1 MANSKGSVMVLQAD
15 RLVDGRG
22 GPLQENMAVVM
33 VGNQIKEV
41 VQKEQLSTI
50 RPDECEIHEFP
61 GANLLPGLIDCHT
74 HTNMPADGRSGE
86 EVIPDGDDIRLLR
99 SARNSCAALESGVTT
114 MCDRRAWNQTAFSLK
129 KGIQQ
134 GLVEWPRLLVC
145 GRPVTTTGGHCWFM
159 GSEADG
165 VDGVRRAT
173 RQLIKEGAD
182 FIKVMATGG
191 STVTSDSY
199 RPAYTV
205 DELRTIADEAHRR
218 QKVVAAHCRCT
229 EGMSYALEAGI
240 DIIVHGFFAG
250 EDGIRRFDRQVADRI
265 AKDSVWVNPTLHLAR
280 SRMWRL
286 QQKKEGEGLI
296 EQEEDRLARSEE
308 SYGMRIQECGQ
319 LIQSGVKLVAGSDC
333 GWGVYPFG
341 QFAHEISALAEAG
354 LTPMEA
360 ILAGTRNCAQAID
373 ILGQVGTVEA
383 GKEADLLVV
392 EGDPVEDI
400 AALNKVVVVF
410 NGGQMVGAR
419 GPESYL
425 RCG

>member
-114 MCDRRAWNQTAFSLK
+114 MCDRGAWNQTAFSLK

-134 GLVEWPRLLVC
+134 GLVEGPRLLVC

-191 STVTSDSY
+191 STVTSDPY

-265 AKDSVWVNPTLHLAR
+265 AKDSVWVNPTLHIAR

-286 QQKKEGEGLI
+286 QQKKEGEGLT

-319 LIQSGVKLVAGSDC
+319 LIQLEVKLVAGSDC

-341 QFAHEISALAEAG
+341 QFAHEISALAKAG

-400 AALNKVVVVF
+400 AALNKVVAVF

>member
-1 MANSKGSVMVLQAD
+1 
-15 RLVDGRG
+15 
-22 GPLQENMAVVM
+22 
-33 VGNQIKEV
+33 
-41 VQKEQLSTI
+41 
-50 RPDECEIHEFP
+50 
-61 GANLLPGLIDCHT
+61 
-74 HTNMPADGRSGE
+74 
-86 EVIPDGDDIRLLR
+86 
-99 SARNSCAALESGVTT
+99 
-114 MCDRRAWNQTAFSLK
+114 
-129 KGIQQ
+129 
-134 GLVEWPRLLVC
+134 
-145 GRPVTTTGGHCWFM
+145 M

-165 VDGVRRAT
+165 VDGVPRAT

-191 STVTSDSY
+191 STVTSDPY

-250 EDGIRRFDRQVADRI
+250 EAGIRRFDRQVADRI
-265 AKDSVWVNPTLHLAR
+265 AKDSVWVNPTLHIAR

-286 QQKKEGEGLI
+286 QQKKEGEGLT

-308 SYGMRIQECGQ
+308 SYGMGLQECGQ
-319 LIQSGVKLVAGSDC
+319 LIQSGAKLVAGSDC
-333 GWGVYPFG
+333 GWEVYPFG

-360 ILAGTRNCAQAID
+360 VLAGTRNCAQAID

-383 GKEADLLVV
+383 GKEANLLVV

-400 AALNKVVVVF
+400 AALNKVVAVF

>member
-22 GPLQENMAVVM
+22 GPLQENMVVVM

-114 MCDRRAWNQTAFSLK
+114 MCDRGAWNQTAFSLK

-134 GLVEWPRLLVC
+134 GLVEGPRLLVC

-191 STVTSDSY
+191 STVTSDPY

-265 AKDSVWVNPTLHLAR
+265 AKDSVWVNPTLHIAR

-286 QQKKEGEGLI
+286 QQKKEGEGLT

-319 LIQSGVKLVAGSDC
+319 LIQLGVKLVAGSDC

-400 AALNKVVVVF
+400 AALNKVVAVF